1 MTILGPNLPA
11 RTVVTAIIGAAVGIA
26 ISGWWLSPKRTP
38 DELRIAEVD
47 LRAKMDREDMA
58 SNLTAL
64 KGGCKD
70 GLLKATPTG
79 LAGECKGGRWT
90 APGAPELDK
99 QLELQAMAE
108 QPSLP
113 AKP

>member
-1 MTILGPNLPA
+1 MPA
-11 RTVVTAIIGAAVGIA
+11 RTVIAAIIGAALGIA
-26 ISGWWLSPKRTP
+26 ISAWWLTPKNSP
-38 DELRIAEVD
+38 DELRSAELE

-58 SNLTAL
+58 SNQAAL
-64 KGGCKD
+64 KGRCKD

-79 LAGECKGGRWT
+79 LVGECKGGRWT

-99 QLELQAMAE
+99 QLEMQAMAE
-108 QPSLP
+108 QPSIP